1 MKYIL
6 FMLLLVTLAASC
18 KKKQT
23 VWESDWSAPVID
35 DTLTLANL
43 VNDSTLAENSGFYE
57 LDLNRTLF
65 DLDINEVVQIPDTTI
80 NESFTNGSVDNWEIN
95 PGGSIF
101 PPGVITKDEH
111 VLLLE
116 DVQLKKIVLNG
127 GVIKVKIEN
136 PLGLNA
142 NLILDLPGFTK
153 NGIPFNEV
161 YSILTGSV
169 SSPGV
174 SEQTIDLTGY
184 TIDLTGESGSEY
196 NTFVSDVDVIAD
208 PDGVDTNF
216 GNEHTVVIKATFSDV
231 EVSYARGY
239 FGSRLISDIV
249 DVDLSALDI
258 YQSGAIDLS
267 TLSLSFDIENGIKV
281 GAEGVLNSVSNENS
295 LGNVV
300 NLTGGGIGN
309 AFNIDP
315 ATGTWNTLTPSL
327 NSLNFTSGNSNIENY
342 LENLGTKHT
351 VNYSIELNPWGNT
364 SGSWDE
370 IYPQSALKV
379 KLRAQMPLA
388 IGLNNLILK
397 DTFEVD
403 LVQDPEK
410 TRILSG
416 ELILN
421 TSNAFPFSADVSI
434 MLLDAN
440 GNLLHTVNGSE
451 KIEASQ
457 FGSFDTYHN
466 LNVAESEV
474 HFVLSEYMV
483 ADLNDVKFVLVK
495 SHFNSTDPM
504 TMVNEQMIIPV
515 GAFLSVKLKTKLK
528 SENRI

>member
-1 MKYIL
+1 M
-6 FMLLLVTLAASC
+6 A
-18 KKKQT
+18 
-23 VWESDWSAPVID
+23 
-35 DTLTLANL
+35 
-43 VNDSTLAENSGFYE
+43 
-57 LDLNRTLF
+57 
-65 DLDINEVVQIPDTTI
+65 
-80 NESFTNGSVDNWEIN
+80 
-95 PGGSIF
+95 
-101 PPGVITKDEH
+101 
-111 VLLLE
+111 
-116 DVQLKKIVLNG
+116 
-127 GVIKVKIEN
+127 
-136 PLGLNA
+136 
-142 NLILDLPGFTK
+142 
-153 NGIPFNEV
+153 
-161 YSILTGSV
+161 
-169 SSPGV
+169 
-174 SEQTIDLTGY
+174 Y
-184 TIDLTGESGSEY
+184 TIDLTGQSGTDY

-208 PDGVDTNF
+208 PDGVSTNF

-231 EVSYARGY
+231 KVSYARGY

-258 YQSGAIDLS
+258 YESGAIDLS
-267 TLSLSFDIENGIKV
+267 TLSLSFDIENGVKV
-281 GAEGVLNSVSNENS
+281 GAEGILNSVSNKNA
-295 LGNVV
+295 LGNIVS
-300 NLTGGGIGN
+300 LTGGGIGN

-327 NSLNFTSGNSNIENY
+327 NSLNFTSANSNIENY
-342 LENLGTKHT
+342 LENLGATHT
-351 VNYSIELNPWGNT
+351 VDYSIKLNPWGNT

-370 IYPQSALKV
+370 IYPQSALNV

-451 KIEASQ
+451 KIQAAQ
-457 FGSFDTYHN
+457 YGSFDVNHN

-474 HFVLSEYMV
+474 HFVLSKDV
-483 ADLNDVKFVLVK
+483 VSGLNDVKFVLVK
-495 SHFNSTDPM
+495 SHFNSMDPM

-515 GAFLSVKLKTKLK
+515 GAFVSVKLKTKFK
-528 SENRI
+528 SENRF

>member
-1 MKYIL
+1 MKYSL
-6 FMLLLVTLAASC
+6 FILLLITLVASC
-18 KKKQT
+18 KKEQT
-23 VWESDWSAPVID
+23 VWESDWSVPIIN
-35 DTLTLANL
+35 DTLTLTNL
-43 VNDSTLAENSGFYE
+43 VNDSTLTENSGFYE
-57 LDLNRTLF
+57 LSLTRTLF
-65 DLDINEVVQIPDTTI
+65 DLNLNEIVNIPDTTI
-80 NESFTNGSVDNWEIN
+80 NEQFTNGSIDNWSIS
-95 PGGSIF
+95 PGSSIF
-101 PPGVITKDEH
+101 PPGVITTDEH

-116 DVQLKKIVLNG
+116 DVQLKKIILQAG
-127 GVIKVKIEN
+127 QIKVKIEN

-153 NGIPFNEV
+153 EGIPFNKT
-161 YSILTGSV
+161 YPILTGSV
-169 SSPGV
+169 ASPGF
-174 SEQTIDLTGY
+174 SEQIIDLTGY
-184 TIDLTGESGSEY
+184 TIDLTGQSGTDY

-208 PDGVDTNF
+208 PDGVSTNF

-231 EVSYARGY
+231 KVSYARGY

-258 YQSGAIDLS
+258 YESGAIDLS
-267 TLSLSFDIENGIKV
+267 TLSLSFDIENGVKV
-281 GAEGVLNSVSNENS
+281 GAEGILNSVSNKNA
-295 LGNVV
+295 LGNIVS
-300 NLTGGGIGN
+300 LTGGGIGN

-327 NSLNFTSGNSNIENY
+327 NSLNFTSANSNIENY
-342 LENLGTKHT
+342 LENLGATHT
-351 VNYSIELNPWGNT
+351 VDYSIKLNPWGNT

-370 IYPQSALKV
+370 IYPQSALNV

-451 KIEASQ
+451 KIQAAQ
-457 FGSFDTYHN
+457 FGSFDANHN

-474 HFVLSEYMV
+474 HFVLSKDV
-483 ADLNDVKFVLVK
+483 VTGLNDVKFVLVK
-495 SHFNSTDPM
+495 SHFNSMDPM

-515 GAFLSVKLKTKLK
+515 GAFVNVKLKTKFK
-528 SENRI
+528 SENRF

>member
-1 MKYIL
+1 MKNTL
-6 FMLLLVTLAASC
+6 FILLLVTLAASC
-18 KKKQT
+18 KKEQT
-23 VWESDWSAPVID
+23 VWESDWNAPIIN

-57 LDLNRTLF
+57 LDMTRTLF
-65 DLDINEVVQIPDTTI
+65 DLNVNEIVKIPDTTI
-80 NESFTNGSVDNWEIN
+80 NEPFSNGSVDNWQIN
-95 PGGSIF
+95 PGASIF
-101 PPGVITKDEH
+101 PPGVVTSDEH

-116 DVQLKKIVLNG
+116 DVQLKKIILKAG
-127 GVIKVKIEN
+127 QIKVKIEN
-136 PLGLNA
+136 PLALNA
-142 NLILDLPGFTK
+142 KLILDLPGFTK
-153 NGIPFNEV
+153 DGVPFNEI
-161 YSILTGSV
+161 YPILIGTV
-169 SSPGV
+169 ASPGV
-174 SEQTIDLTGY
+174 SEQIIDLTGY
-184 TIDLTGESGSEY
+184 AIDLTGASGSEY
-196 NTFVSDVDVIAD
+196 NTFVSDVDVVAD
-208 PDGVDTNF
+208 SDGVATNF

-231 EVSYARGY
+231 EVNYARGY

-281 GAEGVLNSVSNENS
+281 GAEGILNSVSNENA
-295 LGNVV
+295 LGTVV
-300 NLTGGGIGN
+300 SLTGGGIGN
-309 AFNIDP
+309 SFNIDP
-315 ATGTWNTLTPSL
+315 ATGSWGTLTPSL
-327 NSLNFTSGNSNIENY
+327 NSLSFTSGNSNIENY

-351 VNYSIELNPWGNT
+351 VDYSIELNPWGNT

-370 IYPQSALKV
+370 IYPESALKV

-397 DTFEVD
+397 DTFEID
-403 LVQDPEK
+403 LVQDAEK

-434 MLLDAN
+434 LLLDAN

-457 FGSFDTYHN
+457 FGSFDTNHN

-474 HFVLSEYMV
+474 HFVLSEAV
-483 ADLNDVKFVLVK
+483 VTDLNDVKFVLVK
-495 SHFNSTDPM
+495 SHFNSIDPM
-504 TMVNEQMIIPV
+504 TMVSEQMIIPV
-515 GAFLSVKLKTKLK
+515 GAFLSVKLKTKFK